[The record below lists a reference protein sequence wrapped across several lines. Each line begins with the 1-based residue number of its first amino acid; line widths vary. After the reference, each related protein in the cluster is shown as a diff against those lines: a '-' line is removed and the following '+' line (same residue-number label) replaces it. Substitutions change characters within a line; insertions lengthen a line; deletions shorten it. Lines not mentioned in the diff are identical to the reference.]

1 MVHVGVV
8 PSRCRL
14 RRVVK
19 LTAPP
24 SQDTDDAQPNA
35 RPREPAMSHTRTR
48 LPKSLA
54 GSSLPM
60 LTWTRSWP
68 RPRAASSSMPSTTTT
83 APTAPPPG
91 PPRGRVPPRGRPRR
105 GSRSRCC
112 CRCSSSSCSSSASS
126 PSSSC
131 ATSSTSSPSGSA
143 GAGAGATPDA
153 HAPPKPAGLDPAV
166 LATFPTA
173 RWIEA
178 TPQSPTPA
186 RAECVV
192 CLSEFA
198 AGDAVRLLTVCRHA
212 FHTACIDSWL
222 AAHTTCPVCRS
233 ELDAPPPRPGDGDGG
248 RIAIVVDG
256 QRPSTAVA
264 ETDQTTSNPAS
275 GGVRS
280 RPDR

>member
-1 MVHVGVV
+1 MDAVV
-8 PSRCRL
+8 APAARRRL
-14 RRVVK
+14 V
-19 LTAPP
+19 ANAIHG
-24 SQDTDDAQPNA
+24 DD
-35 RPREPAMSHTRTR
+35 PRAHRAAAA
-48 LPKSLA
+48 A
-54 GSSLPM
+54 GSSSRPPAPRESFPM
-60 LTWTRSWP
+60 LLPVFVLFVLLLCFLSIFLLRDLLHFFSLWLR
-68 RPRAASSSMPSTTTT
+68 RRRRLRAGADAAS
-83 APTAPPPG
+83 
-91 PPRGRVPPRGRPRR
+91 
-105 GSRSRCC
+105 
-112 CRCSSSSCSSSASS
+112 
-126 PSSSC
+126 
-131 ATSSTSSPSGSA
+131 
-143 GAGAGATPDA
+143 GAGATPDA

-166 LATFPTA
+166 LATFPTV

-178 TPQSPTPA
+178 TPRSPTPA
-186 RAECVV
+186 AHAECAV